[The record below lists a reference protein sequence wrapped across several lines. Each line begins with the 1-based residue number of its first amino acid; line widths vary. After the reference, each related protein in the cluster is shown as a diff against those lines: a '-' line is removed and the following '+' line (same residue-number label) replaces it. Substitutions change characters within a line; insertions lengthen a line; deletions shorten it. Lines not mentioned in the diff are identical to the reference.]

1 MKTSNQAGAPASA
14 SDRSD
19 WRQQRRLRV
28 LDLYHKGW
36 QQKTI
41 AEALGISRGYVSQ
54 LIKRVKDLPPEHR
67 PAALKI
73 VKRTGRKAIFTSQ
86 HKRDIVALVERGAVA
101 FGLPGQVWTLRTLR
115 QVIHKELGFWVGKSW
130 LSETLRAEGYSC
142 QKPVTQAKER
152 NDIIGASRRKAVA
165 GFKGGWSNLK
175 KGHNEAA
182 QP

>member
-1 MKTSNQAGAPASA
+1 VKTSKQAEQPE
-14 SDRSD
+14 RTD
-19 WRQQRRLRV
+19 WREQRRLRV
-28 LDLYHKGW
+28 LDRYHDGW

-41 AEALGISRGYVSQ
+41 AQALGISRGYVSQ
-54 LIKRVKDLPPEHR
+54 LVKRVKNLPQEHR

-73 VKRTGRKAIFTSQ
+73 VKRAGRKPTFTSQ
-86 HKRDIVALVERGAVA
+86 HKRDIVALVDRGAAV

-130 LSETLRAEGYSC
+130 LAEMLRAQGYSC

-152 NDIIGASRRKAVA
+152 NDKAVA
-165 GFKGGWSNLK
+165 GFRGGWSNLK

-182 QP
+182 RA

>member
-1 MKTSNQAGAPASA
+1 MKNSKQASTPAN
-14 SDRSD
+14 RSD
-19 WRQQRRLRV
+19 WREQRRLRV
-28 LDLYHKGW
+28 LDLYHKNW

-54 LIKRVKDLPPEHR
+54 LIKRVKNLPQEHR
-67 PAALKI
+67 PAALRI
-73 VKRTGRKAIFTSQ
+73 VKRPGRKAIFTRQ
-86 HKRDIVALVERGAVA
+86 HKRDIVALVDRGAAA

-152 NDIIGASRRKAVA
+152 NDKAVA
-165 GFKGGWSNLK
+165 GFRGGWSNLK